1 MLNFN
6 FPGLAQ
12 LIHLFAAFILF
23 GAQFNLLLR
32 FNNISSSIYRFNY
45 LNNIFFIKFNTGFKG
60 VLLILIILF
69 FSY

>member
-1 MLNFN
+1 MIFSTILTLIISGFLMLNFN

-32 FNNISSSIYRFNY
+32 FNNISSSI
-45 LNNIFFIKFNTGFKG
+45 
-60 VLLILIILF
+60 
-69 FSY
+69 